1 MSENMLF
8 CLGEGQLGS
17 KGIGYQKNNMV
28 FNKQVTKEEFV
39 EVKFSMPTI
48 EIPLTCW
55 IRRSDMAKGGYL
67 KTLSYEEAWAKWWSE
82 AKQTDKDKIL
92 NCKYFDAEVFTGITG
107 IKDLKF
113 DSLKGAEVE
122 VKVNGKSYKAI
133 IQ

>member
-8 CLGEGQLGS
+8 CLGEGQSVS

-28 FNKQVTKEEFV
+28 FNKQVTQEEFI
-39 EVKFSMPTI
+39 EIRSSMPTI
-48 EIPLTCW
+48 VIPLTRW
-55 IRRSDMAKGGYL
+55 IGSSDMARPEYL
-67 KTLSYEEAWAKWWSE
+67 KTFSYGEAWAKWWSE
-82 AKQTDKDKIL
+82 AKQEDKDKIL